1 MDRALTADESTA
13 IGWASRGITQGL
25 SHLLRDEDPELAR
38 WIEELV
44 ATLKS
49 PRQTTL
55 TGWNSFLDPG
65 ADSS

>member
-1 MDRALTADESTA
+1 MTEQPAPDHLIVVDVLP
-13 IGWASRGITQGL
+13 QGL

-65 ADSS
+65 ADST

>member
-1 MDRALTADESTA
+1 MVDVL
-13 IGWASRGITQGL
+13 TQGL

-44 ATLKS
+44 ATLKT

-55 TGWNSFLDPG
+55 SGWNSFLDPG
-65 ADSS
+65 VDST